1 QRQQITADA
10 WKILPNQ
17 RRARGTK
24 ITPKQRSVKSMTPV
38 LLPILCSAVACRVK
52 NNFYL
57 LLTAMTLDE
66 NGRHARI
73 KCGTGILA
81 VGRAR
86 RLASRMTRGQRM
98 PVHLQARKPDHEKYR

>member
-1 QRQQITADA
+1 
-10 WKILPNQ
+10 
-17 RRARGTK
+17 
-24 ITPKQRSVKSMTPV
+24 MTPV

-57 LLTAMTLDE
+57 LLTATPLDE
-66 NGRHARI
+66 NALYARI

-86 RLASRMTRGQRM
+86 RLASRMTRGSGCRFTAK
-98 PVHLQARKPDHEKYR
+98 LGNLYHEK